1 MSHRVTTRTE
11 IKDKS
16 IAIQALKS
24 AGFSY
29 AERGDT
35 SISVTSGPMSGASID
50 LRTGVISGDT
60 DRRHSQKS
68 LGALRKHYTEAK
80 FRKEALKQGHQVESR
95 QVLKNGTIRLI
106 CVKP

>member
-24 AGFSY
+24 AGFAY
-29 AERGDT
+29 AERGET
-35 SISVTSGPMSGASID
+35 LSVTSGPMSGANID
-50 LRTGVISGDT
+50 LRTGVITGDT

-68 LGALRKHYTEAK
+68 LGSLRKHYTEAK